1 MRHSGESLQSRS
13 PKIAGN
19 SYYLV
24 VVRREYNGRMETSLE
39 SVAKEFVK
47 AINRQDLETLAT
59 LMPEEHRFIDSL
71 GRVMVGRDNVRAG
84 WVEYFRMVAD
94 YSIELQET
102 FIHGPVVVMLGLA
115 QGSYTVD
122 GQLTELER
130 WSSPAVFRAFI
141 DDDKV
146 KEWRIY
152 ADNEPV
158 RKRIRKSK

>member
-1 MRHSGESLQSRS
+1 MPGSCLENRFRS
-13 PKIAGN
+13 VALRK
-19 SYYLV
+19 
-24 VVRREYNGRMETSLE
+24 YNGRMEKSLE
-39 SVAKEFVK
+39 SVAQEFVN

-71 GRVMVGRDNVRAG
+71 GRVLVGRDKVRAG
-84 WVEYFRMVAD
+84 WVEYFRMVSD
-94 YSIELQET
+94 YSIELHET

-115 QGSYTVD
+115 QGSYAVD
-122 GQLTELER
+122 GQLTELDR

-146 KEWRIY
+146 KEWRVY

>member
-1 MRHSGESLQSRS
+1 LRGSGPGNRFRIVALREYNVRMEKSLQS
-13 PKIAGN
+13 
-19 SYYLV
+19 
-24 VVRREYNGRMETSLE
+24 
-39 SVAKEFVK
+39 VAQEFVN
-47 AINRQDLETLAT
+47 AINRQDMETLET

-71 GRVMVGRDNVRAG
+71 GRVLVGREKVRAG
-84 WVEYFRMVAD
+84 WVEYFRMVSD

-115 QGSYTVD
+115 QGSYAVD
-122 GQLTELER
+122 GQLTELDR

-146 KEWRIY
+146 KEWRVY

>member
-1 MRHSGESLQSRS
+1 MVVGYFEVAHYLGH
-13 PKIAGN
+13 
-19 SYYLV
+19 SYYRV
-24 VVRREYNGRMETSLE
+24 VVRHRYNGRMEKSLE

-47 AINRQDLETLAT
+47 AINGQDLETLST

-71 GRVMVGRDNVRAG
+71 GRVLVGRENVRAG

-102 FIHGPVVVMLGLA
+102 FIRGPVVVMLGLA

-141 DDDKV
+141 DDNKV
-146 KEWRIY
+146 KEWRVY